1 MVELAVPH
9 WLSSWFR
16 RSGCTIGLCSAAC
29 LGSFSNPTAWS
40 QEKNTTP
47 PPRPEDVI
55 VPDGLDA
62 IARLQHI
69 AITSLTADW
78 GFWGYRPSSYSSW
91 TNHSNRLIPVYVFG
105 DSFAPY
111 KGENSLYRSADKIE
125 RLYGRLPVNT
135 LNPNAD
141 YADQTDVYRL
151 QRTAIE
157 SGRKKYVFLVVFD
170 GMDWQTAQA
179 AAIYKTRRVA
189 YTEGKGTG
197 LLFQDYDRAP
207 HDFGYVVTSPLGD
220 EVDTDV
226 DAQIDKKPA
235 TKLGGYDARFG
246 GSTPW
251 EPESDIEYPI
261 GRNKQSPHAYTDSSS
276 SASSMTSGVKLL
288 NGAINIGPD
297 QTHYETIAQW
307 AQRERG
313 MRVGV
318 VTSVPISHATPA
330 AAYAVNVSR
339 DDYQDIARDLLGLP
353 SVSHKSNPY
362 PGLDVVLGAGYGERT
377 DKGTGQGENFEPG
390 NRYLA
395 DSDLERVDI
404 ARGDASSDTAPSF
417 RRYVVAQRT
426 SGEAGRDVLMRGAHL
441 ARSSGHRLLGFF
453 GAVNGHL
460 PFRTANGDYRSA
472 ASIKGTETTTPQ
484 DVSENPTLADLTEAA
499 LHVLEPSERGFWL
512 MVESGDV
519 DWANHANNIDNAIGA
534 VLSGEA
540 AVASIFQWIES
551 KNAWDDSLVIVT
563 SDHGHFFHL
572 VRPEALIPTE

>member
-1 MVELAVPH
+1 
-9 WLSSWFR
+9 
-16 RSGCTIGLCSAAC
+16 
-29 LGSFSNPTAWS
+29 
-40 QEKNTTP
+40 
-47 PPRPEDVI
+47 
-55 VPDGLDA
+55 
-62 IARLQHI
+62 
-69 AITSLTADW
+69 
-78 GFWGYRPSSYSSW
+78 
-91 TNHSNRLIPVYVFG
+91 
-105 DSFAPY
+105 
-111 KGENSLYRSADKIE
+111 
-125 RLYGRLPVNT
+125 
-135 LNPNAD
+135 
-141 YADQTDVYRL
+141 
-151 QRTAIE
+151 
-157 SGRKKYVFLVVFD
+157 
-170 GMDWQTAQA
+170 MDWQTAQA

-189 YTEGKGTG
+189 YTSGKGTG

-207 HDFGYVVTSPLGD
+207 HDFGYFVTSPLGD
-220 EVDTDV
+220 EVETDV
-226 DAQIDKKPA
+226 DAQIDKKSPS
-235 TKLGGYDARFG
+235 KLGGYDARFG

-261 GRNKQSPHAYTDSSS
+261 GRNQQSPHAYTDSSS
-276 SASSMTSGVKLL
+276 SASSMTSGVKIL
-288 NGAINIGPD
+288 NGAINIAPN

-307 AQRERG
+307 AQREHG

-339 DDYQDIARDLLGLP
+339 DDYQDIARDMLGLP

-362 PGLDVVLGAGYGERT
+362 PGLDVILGAGYGERT
-377 DKGTGQGENFEPG
+377 EKGTGQGENFEPG

-395 DSDLERVDI
+395 DSDLERVDV
-404 ARGDASSDTAPSF
+404 ALGDTASPATLSTTAPSR
-417 RRYVVAQRT
+417 RRYVVARRT
-426 SGEAGRDVLMRGAHL
+426 SGEAGRDVLMRGAQL
-441 ARSSGHRLLGFF
+441 AGNQGHRLLGFF

-472 ASIKGTETTTPQ
+472 ASIKGTETITPQ
-484 DVSENPTLADLTEAA
+484 DVSENPTLSELTEAA
-499 LHVLEPSERGFWL
+499 LHVLETNERGFWL